1 MNFTPVV
8 PQSGLQGWVFLSKT
22 MDAQKNSFNASV
34 EVKREVEAFRERISN
49 VWSAEE
55 LVSDRGLLSVALT
68 AFGLEADID
77 NRFLIRKVLEDG
89 TLSPDALANRFS
101 DKRYLEL
108 SKAFGFGDFD
118 VPRTQLSDFPD
129 EILSAYTERKFE
141 IAVGDQ
147 NQNLRLAL
155 SFDREILEI
164 ARNESSDTAK
174 WFAVLGNSPLKSII
188 ESALF
193 LPSTFGKLPIDR
205 QVDIFKE
212 KVSSKFGVESFDSFR
227 TQEVREKLRTRFFL
241 ASQIAQ
247 GGGMSGASAALS
259 LLQGNAT
266 LRF

>member
-1 MNFTPVV
+1 MNFTPMV
-8 PQSGLQGWVFLSKT
+8 PQAGLQGWVFLSKT
-22 MDAQKNSFNASV
+22 MDAQKSNFNASA
-34 EVKREVEAFRERISN
+34 EVKREVEAFRGRISN
-49 VWSAEE
+49 VRSAEE
-55 LVSDRGLLSVALT
+55 LVANRDLLSVSLT

-129 EILSAYTERKFE
+129 EILSAYTDRKFE

-147 NQNLRLAL
+147 NQDLRLAL
-155 SFDREILEI
+155 SFDREILGI
-164 ARNESSDTAK
+164 AKEESSDTAK
-174 WFAVLGNSPLKSII
+174 WLAVLGNSPLKSII

-193 LPSTFGKLPIDR
+193 LPPTFGKLPIDR
-205 QVDIFKE
+205 QIDIFKE

-227 TQEVREKLRTRFFL
+227 VQEVREKFRTRFLL
-241 ASQIAQ
+241 ASQIGQ
-247 GGGMSGASAALS
+247 GGGMSGASAALT
-259 LLQGNAT
+259 LLQGSAT